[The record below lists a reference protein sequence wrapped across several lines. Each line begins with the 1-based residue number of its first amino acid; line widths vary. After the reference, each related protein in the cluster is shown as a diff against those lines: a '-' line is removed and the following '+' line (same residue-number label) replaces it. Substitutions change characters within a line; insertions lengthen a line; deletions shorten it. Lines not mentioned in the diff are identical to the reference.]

1 MTFNECK
8 FCFYL
13 FCTYYDG
20 KKVQDIPNM
29 KGIQRGIKID
39 ASKIHIKKDGRVT
52 TFNSP
57 DSIFWFSGDC
67 YNEFCLDHTVAYT
80 GETKFYSSVGDF
92 LNYFKIPFKD
102 IV

>member
-20 KKVQDIPNM
+20 KNVRDIPNM
-29 KGIQRGIKID
+29 EGMPQGIKID
-39 ASKIHIKKDGRVT
+39 ASKIHIKKVGHVT
-52 TFNSP
+52 TFDSP
-57 DSIFWFSGDC
+57 DCIFWFSEDC
-67 YNEFCLDHTVAYT
+67 YNEFCLDHTIDYT
-80 GETKFYSSVGDF
+80 EETKYFFSVEDF
-92 LNYFKIPFKD
+92 LNYFKIHFKD

>member
-39 ASKIHIKKDGRVT
+39 ARKIHIKKDGHVT

>member
-8 FCFYL
+8 LCFYL
-13 FCTYYDG
+13 FCTYYNG

-39 ASKIHIKKDGRVT
+39 ASKIHIKKDGQVT

-80 GETKFYSSVGDF
+80 GETKFYFSVEDF

-102 IV
+102 II